1 MRPYALLAA
10 IQLGVLF
17 FFILCP
23 QITGATSPQRGL
35 PTDDGWV
42 YLQYGRNFAE
52 RGWFYWS
59 QSGPAVAGPT
69 SWLWTIAL
77 AGAHL
82 TLIPAGIDP
91 VLSAQILGLIFGFAT
106 AAILFHLV
114 KRFMHSGYIAFGAS
128 AAFLIDP
135 TFAFQQLS
143 GQAGSLMLVFTVALV
158 AFSLER
164 KQPVLIGVSIALAAW
179 ARPEGLALAVIG
191 GAIASW
197 RPLLCMARDLR
208 AFESQLWQMVKIW
221 GPFLAA
227 YGTFSLYTIAVRGDI
242 GSTGLAV
249 RSDADQSGLLLI
261 RELPNAV
268 INYLGGLPW
277 FQGIYSGLT
286 SFILACVG
294 TVVLLA
300 TKRPAAI
307 YLILAGGALIYIDG
321 TLIPLPDSNWTFW
334 SERRYFDA
342 ATPIVLMALAVGLTT
357 MGRYLLRYLRSDCR
371 INTLQLRAKVGLE
384 PYMPAAVLVL
394 LTMMFLPAMLNVP
407 REWQTRRAELY
418 RDIAGVERTYA
429 APARWMA
436 ENTTNGGLIA
446 AGIGG
451 AAAYLSGHEV
461 LDVTGAQTHEFFGVP
476 YPHVLSTQRPE
487 YIFAIPEDRYA
498 TSLPGAVMISEGTLP
513 YVQVYKVD
521 WSLVADSPADP
532 MVAPPFGDRLDYF
545 ELANEQQ
552 SAAHNHHIDRT
563 DFLQQLCSTLVEK
576 LAVCETGPFARAP
589 ATESFTVGAIAGNDL
604 TLVLRH
610 DAVIGGT
617 ATVMIDGHEYD
628 EWVLTEGALA
638 ITESAFTVPGEY
650 VTGDNVT
657 ITLEWTE
664 GVVPFKYWAISA
676 TEREAAQ

>member
-10 IQLGVLF
+10 IQLGVIF
-17 FFILCP
+17 FFLLWP
-23 QITGATSPQRGL
+23 QMTGATSTERGL
-35 PTDDGWV
+35 PTNDGWV

-82 TLIPAGIDP
+82 TLIPAGVDP
-91 VLSAQILGLIFGFAT
+91 VLSAQILGLAFGFAT

-114 KRFMHSGYIAFGAS
+114 KRFIHSSYIAFGAS
-128 AAFLIDP
+128 AAFLLDP

-143 GQAGSLMLVFTVALV
+143 GQAGSLMLVFAVALV
-158 AFSLER
+158 ALSLER
-164 KQPVLIGVSIALAAW
+164 KQPGLLGVSIALAAW

-191 GAIASW
+191 GAMASW

-208 AFESQLWQMVKIW
+208 LFESQIWRMAKIW
-221 GPFLAA
+221 GPFLVA

-294 TVVLLA
+294 TIALLA
-300 TKRPAAI
+300 TKKPAAM
-307 YLILAGGALIYIDG
+307 YLLIAGAALIYIDG
-321 TLIPLPDSNWTFW
+321 TLIPLPDANWTFW

-342 ATPIVLMALAVGLTT
+342 ATPIVLIALAVGLATT
-357 MGRYLLRYLRSDCR
+357 GRYLLKYLRSDRR
-371 INTLQLRAKVGLE
+371 ISTLRLRTKVDLE
-384 PYMPAAVLVL
+384 ACMPVGVIAL
-394 LTMMFLPAMLNVP
+394 LTLAFLPAMLNVP
-407 REWQTRRAELY
+407 GEWQNRRAELY

-436 ENTTNGGLIA
+436 ENTAGEGLVA

-461 LDVTGAQTHEFFGVP
+461 LDVTGAQTHEFFGIP
-476 YPHVLSTQRPE
+476 YPHILSTQRPE
-487 YIFAIPEDRYA
+487 YVFAIPEDRYA

-521 WSLVADSPADP
+521 WSLVAESPADP
-532 MVAPPFGDRLDYF
+532 VVAAPLGDQLGYF
-545 ELANEQQ
+545 ELADGQQ
-552 SAAHNHHIDRT
+552 SAAHNHNISRT
-563 DFLQQLCSTLVEK
+563 DFLQQLCSTLIEK
-576 LAVCETGPFARAP
+576 LAVCETGPFVRAP
-589 ATESFTVGAIAGNDL
+589 ATESFTISAIAGNDL

-617 ATVMIDGHEYD
+617 ASVMIDGLEYG
-628 EWVLTEGALA
+628 EWVLTEGTSA

-650 VTGDNVT
+650 ITGNNVE
-657 ITLEWTE
+657 IMLGWTK
-664 GVVPFKYWAISA
+664 GVVPFKYWAFSA
-676 TEREAAQ
+676 TEREAAK